1 MYRNEFEAYIDGCL
15 KYHIAIKG
23 EKVIKFVIE
32 NICKIDD
39 FYFYIKKKNGK
50 IDVEYISEAMF
61 VIKDIIDNN
70 INELNELSKRLIEE
84 NEEIKK
90 KTLIDP
96 EVDVLKNQ
104 IDIFSFV

>member
-1 MYRNEFEAYIDGCL
+1 MYRNEFEAYADGCL
-15 KYHIAIKG
+15 KYHIAIKNKK
-23 EKVIKFVIE
+23 EVKFVID
-32 NICKIDD
+32 NICKIDN
-39 FYFYIKKKNGK
+39 FYFFIKKKNGK
-50 IDVEYISEAMF
+50 IDAEYISEAVF
-61 VIKDIIDNN
+61 IIKDIIDNN